1 MSTTEEKKAM
11 IPTNYY
17 NEFNGENE
25 YCKNMRFLG
34 IDYNGYPLL
43 VFELSNGKKVMR
55 QLFDTSLRYELVE
68 YK

>member
-1 MSTTEEKKAM
+1 M
-11 IPTNYY
+11 NYY
-17 NEFNGENE
+17 NEFIGENE

-43 VFELSNGKKVMR
+43 ENGKKVMR
-55 QLFDTSLRYELVE
+55 QLFDSSLRYEPVK

>member
-11 IPTNYY
+11 IPMNYY

-34 IDYNGYPLL
+34 IRYHGYPLMI
-43 VFELSNGKKVMR
+43 FELANGKTVMR
-55 QLFDTSLRYELVE
+55 QLFDSSLRYELVE

>member
-11 IPTNYY
+11 IPMNYY

-34 IDYNGYPLL
+34 IEYDGYPLL
-43 VFELSNGKKVMR
+43 YFELTNGKLVMR
-55 QLFDTSLRYELVE
+55 QLFDSSLRYELVE

>member
-11 IPTNYY
+11 IPTKYY

-34 IDYNGYPLL
+34 IRYDGYPLL
-43 VFELSNGKKVMR
+43 FFELANGKTVMR
-55 QLFDTSLRYELVE
+55 QLFDSSLRYELVE

>member
-11 IPTNYY
+11 IPMNYY

-34 IDYNGYPLL
+34 IRYDGYLL
-43 VFELSNGKKVMR
+43 LKFELANGKTVMR
-55 QLFDTSLRYELVE
+55 QLFDSSLRYELVE